1 MNKNKAI
8 TIIISLIIVLGI
20 IITLTVGFN
29 VDIMTKKHSQILLN
43 IGKEYNIDEIRNIT
57 NEVFEGKEVK
67 LNKAEVFDEQVLI
80 SSEEITEEQKNTLV
94 QKVNEKYQTEIKQEN
109 VKIDSVP
116 KGNLKNYIV
125 PHIIE
130 FIWTMLI
137 IIVYNTARY
146 NKLGTLRVLV
156 QTILGVIITELL
168 VFSIIAIARIPLGS
182 NLVSIMYISY
192 ILSVLGL
199 GIMNEKQLKIK
210 EEEEIKKEN

>member
-94 QKVNEKYQTEIKQEN
+94 QKVNEKYQTEIKQED

-125 PHIIE
+125 PHIME